1 MRTIKL
7 VCLLLCTSYLC
18 AQSPYVL
25 PGTLTDEI
33 ADRWEI
39 LYDFDHNFFSTQ
51 RNRARKDINW
61 LAHCLNSQDFRNA
74 KSINI
79 SNLDGYD
86 INYILN
92 DNAEFDLESY
102 YSEIKT
108 SKTKEK
114 VYDSTGVF
122 YYLEK
127 KEENIEGTQFNEKKP
142 ILKYFYKS
150 SANFFEIHNDNF
162 DFIVN
167 PILNLRYGNAFD
179 DANVIFQNTR
189 GVEMRGLIDKN
200 IYFYTSLLENQ
211 RGFNNYINQR
221 IDRDWT
227 IPGQGFY
234 KPFQSTVLDNL
245 NGYDYLNAQAYV
257 GINAT
262 KSVAI
267 EFGHGNH
274 FIGNGVRSLFLSNYG
289 HNYFY
294 LKFNTRI
301 WKFHY
306 QNLFAELAPIAS
318 AQNPGDKVL
327 PKKYMANHYLSFRP
341 NKNLEF
347 GLFEAVVFSRENT
360 FEFQYLNPVI
370 LYRTAEQFL
379 DSPDNVL
386 IGLNGKWNIKNR
398 FQLYSQLILD
408 EFNLGMLKEGNG
420 WWANKYGLQIG
431 AKAINLFGLDHLDAQ
446 VEYNLVRPYTY
457 AHRDSLVDFP
467 SVSTASYSHHNQPLA
482 HPLGAGFRELLINV
496 SYRPSKRLFVTSRVI
511 TSTFG
516 QNPDGKNFGGN
527 ILLVSGSREMDF
539 NNEIGQGIN
548 TKMLSLN
555 LDVSYQIAHNYF
567 IDLNFLYRK
576 SDADLDALD
585 IETKYIGGGFRVN
598 IGQVRL
604 DY

>member
-1 MRTIKL
+1 
-7 VCLLLCTSYLC
+7 
-18 AQSPYVL
+18 VL

-39 LYDFDHNFFSTQ
+39 LYDFDHNFYSTQ
-51 RNRARKDINW
+51 RNRARKDVNW
-61 LAHCLNSQDFRNA
+61 LAHCLNSQDFRNE
-74 KSINI
+74 KSISI
-79 SNLDGYD
+79 SNLDAYD
-86 INYILN
+86 ISYILS

-102 YSEIKT
+102 YLEIISSDK
-108 SKTKEK
+108 KEK

-127 KEENIEGTQFNEKKP
+127 KEANIEGPQINEKKP

-150 SANFFEIHNDNF
+150 SANFFEIHKDNF

-167 PILNLRYGNAFD
+167 PILNLRYGNALD
-179 DANVIFQNTR
+179 DPNIIFQNTR
-189 GVEMRGLIDKN
+189 GIEMRGLIDNN

-211 RGFNNYINQR
+211 RGFNNYINRR
-221 IDRDWT
+221 IDRDET
-227 IPGQGFY
+227 IPGQGFF
-234 KPFQSTVLDNL
+234 KPFQSGVLDNL

-262 KSVAI
+262 ENVAI

-318 AQNPGDKVL
+318 AQNLGDKLL
-327 PKKYMANHYLSFRP
+327 PKKYMANHYLSFKP
-341 NKNLEF
+341 TKDLEL
-347 GLFEAVVFSRENT
+347 GLFEAVIFSRENT
-360 FEFQYLNPVI
+360 FEFQYLNPII
-370 LYRTAEQFL
+370 LYRTVEQFL

-398 FQLYSQLILD
+398 YQLYSQLILD
-408 EFNLGMLKEGNG
+408 EFNLGMLKENNG

-431 AKAINLFGLDHLDAQ
+431 AKAINFFGLDHLDVQ
-446 VEYNLVRPYTY
+446 VEYNIVRPYTY
-457 AHRDSLVDFP
+457 SHRDSLENFP
-467 SVSTASYSHHNQPLA
+467 NQSTASYSNHNQPLA
-482 HPLGAGFRELLINV
+482 HPLGSNFRELLFNI
-496 SYRPSKRLFVTSRVI
+496 SYRPSKRLYINSRI
-511 TSTFG
+511 IATTFG
-516 QNPDGKNFGGN
+516 QNPEGENFGSN
-527 ILLVSGSREMDF
+527 ILLISGSREMDF
-539 NNEIGQGIN
+539 NNEMGQGIN

-555 LDVSYQIAHNYF
+555 LDISYQIAHNYF

-598 IGQVRL
+598 IGQLKL